1 MGKVY
6 IGNTGYKLSLG
17 NTKIQRAYLG
27 NVLVYSGDIE
37 VNYYIDPAIV
47 PYHEAIEEGQDCLK
61 PTSFDPK
68 VVRPGFT
75 FVGWRFDTEAN
86 PDVIKSLIA
95 GSDNI
100 DLYAVYEK
108 DFTVNY
114 YNGSTSK
121 VSKTYPMYYNNGTIT
136 NPHTP
141 AEDTTLKDVSGFK
154 NKLGWT
160 DVVWNSSTSTDKM
173 IQKYPN
179 GADIEVKSDMNLYS
193 VYSNNVTV
201 TVVNGNGGSIDKKI
215 ISDIRYRQYNSS
227 EVFTKNPRVY
237 LEHKAVSGWTIDKWC
252 INGDT
257 SKTINIEKNYLTID
271 TNYDGKTICAMYT
284 QGCTVYTYNGSN
296 SRTTHNLT
304 RTRVC
309 LATGLSTI
317 DPKIT
322 LSERSIGTAWKAAGW
337 SRTKQVVSGTSVI
350 GNGSTVTVTASLD
363 NAVFYSI
370 YSYSFSIAVFNYN
383 NAKTNYNL
391 TRYIQYY
398 ESTYTKHPKISIAHA
413 TASGWSNAGWSITTD
428 KDTTTYIVG
437 DGEVEITDRLSTNL
451 YAMYSQRVKFS
462 VINGYD
468 RNGGYKTDY
477 NELRTVKFCGSTV
490 TINPYITL
498 VHKDFG
504 LGWLNNGWNLGND
517 NSFSLIGLDKDYP
530 NRTFEVTSTYDNKT
544 IYALYT
550 YPITINW
557 MDSGIV
563 AENKPR
569 YMRALSGSWA
579 ATNPTFRRKIKAYSE
594 YTIRGWSRSTA
605 ADGAVSYSDNSPIT
619 ISETTTL
626 YSVLYKTVILT
637 VMEYGRVIP
646 QSSTSYINNGSGN
659 KNIPRFTVQDPTHE
673 SRTFLG
679 WSTNGSTTVQYAHY
693 INVETPNTMPLYAIW
708 QQNDQILRDY
718 RNEPNG
724 YKSFYPEGGET
735 FKAKIYRQN
744 LVEIDTNWFDR
755 VKLDIRNNMTNGH
768 WASATWC
775 YVLLFAG
782 PTPDMNNP
790 HAQGQPTYTELRAT
804 NWWATGG
811 INTDRGPLANNARAT
826 VTATLT
832 PTSGKE
838 QTGISVVSYAYTDD
852 WYIWDARFDI
862 WTITALG
869 KKRVW

>member
-114 YNGSTSK
+114 YNGTTSK
-121 VSKTYPMYYNNGTIT
+121 VSKTYPMYYNNGTIA

-141 AEDTTLKDVSGFK
+141 AEDTTLIDASGFK

-201 TVVNGNGGSIDKKI
+201 TIVNGNGGSIDKKI

-237 LEHKAVSGWTIDKWC
+237 LEHKVVSGWTIDKWC

-284 QGCTVYTYNGSN
+284 QGCAVYTYNGSN

-317 DPKIT
+317 DPEIK
-322 LSERSIGTAWKAAGW
+322 LSEVSIGSPWKAAGW
-337 SRTKQVVSGTSVI
+337 SRTKQVVSGTSII
-350 GNGSTVTVTASLD
+350 GNGATVKITASLD
-363 NAVFYSI
+363 NTIFYSI
-370 YSYSFSIAVFNYN
+370 YSQSFSIAVYNYN
-383 NAKTNYNL
+383 NSKTNYNL
-391 TRYIQYY
+391 TRYRQYY
-398 ESTYTKHPKISIAHA
+398 ESTYTKHPKINISHA
-413 TASGWSNAGWSITTD
+413 SVSGWTAHGWSITAD
-428 KDTTTYIVG
+428 KNTTTYIVN
-437 DGEVEITDRLSTNL
+437 DGEVEITEVLSTNL
-451 YAMYSQRVKFS
+451 YPMYDQRVKFT
-462 VINGYD
+462 VINGLT
-468 RNGGYKTDY
+468 NGRGGTKSDY
-477 NELRTVKFCGSTV
+477 NETRTVKYTGSTIM
-490 TINPYITL
+490 INPMITL
-498 VHKDFG
+498 VHNTIS
-504 LGWLNNGWNLGND
+504 GWLTNGWNLGND
-517 NSFSLIGLDKDYP
+517 NSSPYIGLDKDFP
-530 NRTFEVTSTYDNKT
+530 NRSFEVTSTYDNKT

-550 YPITINW
+550 YSITVNW
-557 MDSGIV
+557 YDTGLTS
-563 AENKPR
+563 ENKPR
-569 YMRALSGSWA
+569 YLRAIVDSWSI
-579 ATNPTFRRKIKAYSE
+579 TNPTFKRKIKTYS
-594 YTIRGWSRSTA
+594 TFTSRGWSKSTA
-605 ADGAVSYSDNSPIT
+605 ADGTVAYGDNTNFSIGEN
-619 ISETTTL
+619 ITL
-626 YSVLYKTVILT
+626 YAVLYKEVRLT
-637 VMEYGRVIP
+637 AIQYGRVTYQQSTRYLNAGSNADRIP
-646 QSSTSYINNGSGN
+646 KFSVSNPSYEG
-659 KNIPRFTVQDPTHE
+659 
-673 SRTFLG
+673 RTFLG
-679 WSTNGSTTVQYAHY
+679 WSSDGSTTITWSSYTNISTPDSRAIYAVWRQE
-693 INVETPNTMPLYAIW
+693 N
-708 QQNDQILRDY
+708 QKLRDY
-718 RNEPNG
+718 TNEPNG
-724 YKSFYPEGGET
+724 YKSFYPVGMGET
-735 FKAKIYRQN
+735 FRAKIFRQV
-744 LVEIDTNWFDR
+744 LVDIDTDWFDK
-755 VKLDIRNNMTNGH
+755 VQLDIRSHLGNGH
-768 WASATWC
+768 WARATWC
-775 YVLLFAG
+775 FISLFTG
-782 PTPDMNNP
+782 PVPDMNNP
-790 HAQGQPTYTELRAT
+790 HISGQPNHVELRAT
-804 NWWATGG
+804 NWWEEGV
-811 INTDRGPLANNARAT
+811 IYTDRGPLANDARAT
-826 VTATLT
+826 VTASLT
-832 PTSGKE
+832 ATPGKGSLSE
-838 QTGISVVSYAYTDD
+838 VSYTYTDD
-852 WYIWDARFDI
+852 WYVDSARFDI
-862 WTITALG
+862 WTIYALG
-869 KKRVW
+869 KTRVW